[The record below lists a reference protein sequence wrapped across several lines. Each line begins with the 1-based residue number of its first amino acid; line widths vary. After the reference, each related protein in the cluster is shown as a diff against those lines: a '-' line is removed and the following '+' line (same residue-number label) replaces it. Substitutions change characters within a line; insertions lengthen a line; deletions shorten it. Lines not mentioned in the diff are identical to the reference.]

1 MRKSDEYT
9 SKYLTVGL
17 IFKIKVLIFLIFSL
31 AFLTGLSSALFFKTA
46 EKSTSP
52 AGKFIDISV
61 ATARRISSRVE
72 ADSSIPRPEYPRP
85 DFYRSEWLNLNG
97 EWDFALDLSDSG
109 EERGLPQGE
118 GFDRKIMVP
127 FAPESP
133 LSGIG
138 FKDFIAAAWYKRT
151 LTVPESWKGRR
162 VILNFEAAD
171 YETTVWVNGKK
182 VGEHFGGYTPFS
194 FDITDY
200 LDRQENILVVRCRD
214 EVRSRKQPAG
224 KQSEQYHSYG
234 CMYRRTTGIWQTVWL
249 EPVAPIRIEAYRVYP
264 DIDNNQV
271 LIKVFLNDSPTE
283 GQLILSVTDKGKV
296 IFKDSRKANRMV
308 AFEVKLKN
316 PKLWEIRKPYLYDF
330 NLELKLNPVAQPV
343 DRVKGYFGLRKIEAC
358 GEKIY
363 FNNRPLFMRLV
374 LDQGFYPDGIYT
386 APSDEA
392 LRHDI
397 EISQAA
403 GFDGARLHQR
413 VFERRF
419 LYWADRL
426 GYIVWGE
433 FADWGLDLSQPQS
446 LITFQRE
453 WSEVLA
459 RDFNHPS
466 IIGWCPFNERWGQN
480 YPGVIESIFNL
491 TKAFDPTRL
500 VIDSSGGYHLV
511 VPDVY
516 DSHNY
521 EQDVAKFKE
530 AYDGLLLTPPKVFVN
545 GDPRRNTPYKGQPYF
560 VSEYGG
566 IWWNPGQQDEKAWGY
581 GERPKTAEEFLQRY
595 KDLTEA
601 LLFNPKVAG
610 FCYTQLY
617 DIEQEVNGLYTF
629 DRKPKFDPSFFFK
642 VNQQPAA
649 IEK

>member
-1 MRKSDEYT
+1 MRKTEIKTFIFVFLS
-9 SKYLTVGL
+9 L
-17 IFKIKVLIFLIFSL
+17 IFFVAQAALLSWATEEKSF
-31 AFLTGLSSALFFKTA
+31 SSAAKPKAL
-46 EKSTSP
+46 
-52 AGKFIDISV
+52 SV
-61 ATARRISSRVE
+61 VSDTRIASKIENNSVL
-72 ADSSIPRPEYPRP
+72 PRPEYPRP
-85 DFYRSEWLNLNG
+85 EFVRSEWLNLNG
-97 EWDFALDLSDSG
+97 QWDFALDLSDSG
-109 EERGLPQGE
+109 EERGLPAGE
-118 GFDRKIMVP
+118 GFDRKITVP

-138 FKDFIAAAWYKRT
+138 FKDFMAAVWYKRSFT
-151 LTVPESWKGRR
+151 IPSSWQGRR
-162 VILNFEAAD
+162 IILNFEAAD
-171 YETTVWVNGKK
+171 YQTTVWINGKK
-182 VGEHFGGYTPFS
+182 VGEHSGGYTPFS
-194 FDITDY
+194 FDISDY
-200 LDRQENILVVRCRD
+200 LQSGENILVVRCRD
-214 EVRSRKQPAG
+214 DLRSGLQPSG
-224 KQSEQYHSYG
+224 KQSDQYHSYG

-249 EPVAPIRIEAYRVYP
+249 EPVAPLRIEGYRVYT
-264 DIDNNQV
+264 DIDNNQA
-271 LIKVFLNDSPTE
+271 LIKVFLNGSPAE
-283 GQLILSVTDKGKV
+283 GQITLAVTDKGKLV
-296 IFKDSRKANRMV
+296 FKDSRKASKV
-308 AFEVKLKN
+308 VSFEVRLKN
-316 PKLWEIRKPYLYDF
+316 PILWEIRKPYLYDF
-330 NLELKLNPVAQPV
+330 QLELRLDPAARPV
-343 DRVKGYFGLRKIEAC
+343 DEVRGYFGLRKIEAR
-358 GEKIY
+358 GGKIY

-374 LDQGFYPDGIYT
+374 LDQGFYPEGIYT

-433 FADWGLDLSQPQS
+433 FADWGLDLSQPRS
-446 LITFQRE
+446 LIIFQNQWLE
-453 WSEVLA
+453 ALN

-480 YPGVIESIFNL
+480 FPGVIESIFQL
-491 TKAFDPTRL
+491 TKAVDPGRL

-521 EQDVAKFKE
+521 EQDVAKFKS
-530 AYDGLLLTPPKVFVN
+530 AYDGLLQTPAKVFVN
-545 GDPRRNTPYKGQPYF
+545 GDPKRHTPYQGQPYF

-581 GERPKTAEEFLQRY
+581 GERPRTSEEFLQRY
-595 KDLTEA
+595 KSLTEA
-601 LLFNPKVAG
+601 LLFNPGVAG

-629 DRKPKFDPSFFFK
+629 DRRPKFDPAFFFK

-649 IEK
+649 IEKK